1 MYEGRNLACSKACGE
16 FLAFLDTD
24 DYWDINF
31 LESRRNFFLGNEYD
45 FSYSNCFHIL
55 ENRKQK
61 IIFTTEKLKSGKIF
75 HFLAKKYLV
84 KISTLILRKKIFDQ
98 ESKFNSSFNII
109 GDFEYVMR
117 MSYKYNFLAVQDP
130 LACIRFHEGNFM
142 NLNRK
147 MYFVEYKT
155 WYENINFNDE
165 RWTRYKL
172 NFKLKLIYLFLVTLF
187 PSFFV
192 NFFRK
197 K

>member
-1 MYEGRNLACSKACGE
+1 
-16 FLAFLDTD
+16 
-24 DYWDINF
+24 
-31 LESRRNFFLGNEYD
+31 
-45 FSYSNCFHIL
+45 
-55 ENRKQK
+55 
-61 IIFTTEKLKSGKIF
+61 
-75 HFLAKKYLV
+75 
-84 KISTLILRKKIFDQ
+84 
-98 ESKFNSSFNII
+98 
-109 GDFEYVMR
+109 
-117 MSYKYNFLAVQDP
+117 
-130 LACIRFHEGNFM
+130 M